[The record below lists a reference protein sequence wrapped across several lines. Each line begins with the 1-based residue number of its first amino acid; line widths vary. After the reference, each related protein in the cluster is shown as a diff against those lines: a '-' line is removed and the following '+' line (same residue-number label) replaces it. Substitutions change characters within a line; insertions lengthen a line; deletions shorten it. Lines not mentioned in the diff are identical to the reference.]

1 MTETA
6 DRQIALAAHLLDVDR
21 PDEALEQL
29 GRLPGASASS
39 ETVWALRTRA
49 LLALDRVADAAAAAS
64 AGLAETGP
72 SVWLLHLLALARAD
86 LRDDVGAEQAL
97 LAALR
102 QAPEDEV
109 LLCSY
114 ARLLLRVGQVQKAE
128 RLLAQAARLAPESR
142 AVLETRALLVYV
154 TGSSRHATSASR
166 EVLRHDPDS
175 TLGRTLLA
183 GSASARGDFR
193 TSSRLLGGLAAES
206 GDRDLR
212 EAARINRAYR
222 SPWLLPLWPIERF
235 GAVPVWLT
243 WLALLFGLS
252 ALGLDRV
259 LIVLVPLYLLLAV
272 YSWVVPPLVRRWAR
286 R

>member
-6 DRQIALAAHLLDVDR
+6 ERQIALAAHLLDVDR
-21 PDEALEQL
+21 PSDALEQL
-29 GRLPGASASS
+29 GRLPAESGSS
-39 ETVWALRTRA
+39 ETVWALRVRA
-49 LLALDRVADAAAAAS
+49 LLALERTGDAASAAS
-64 AGLAETGP
+64 AGLAEVGQ
-72 SVWLLHLLALARAD
+72 SVWLLHLLALARSD
-86 LRDDVGAEQAL
+86 LRDYAGAEQAL

-102 QAPEDEV
+102 LEPEDEV

-114 ARLLLRVGQVQKAE
+114 VRLLLRVGQVQKAE

-142 AVLETRALLVYV
+142 AVLEARALLVYV
-154 TGSSRHATSASR
+154 TGSSRQVTGASR

-183 GSASARGDFR
+183 GSASERGDFR

-206 GDRDLR
+206 GDRELR

-222 SPWLLPLWPIERF
+222 SPWLLPLWPLERF
-235 GAVPVWLT
+235 GAPAVWLA
-243 WLALLFGLS
+243 WIVLMFGLS
-252 ALGLDRV
+252 ALGLEQVLVV
-259 LIVLVPLYLLLAV
+259 LIPLYLLLVV
-272 YSWVVPPLVRRWAR
+272 YSWVAPPLVRRWAR